1 MRSVLADKI
10 NAMLWDLPESRRQEI
25 CRKIIDNAAETFR
38 NDEQLFIK
46 ALSSLQWHEL
56 IRLTGK
62 EDLIEL
68 LTDATIQKL
77 FPVKRRSYYTNA
89 RRLLSKYSL
98 PASGQNS

>member
-10 NAMLWDLPESRRQEI
+10 IAMLWDLPESRRLEI
-25 CRKIIDNAAETFR
+25 SRKIIHDAADTFR
-38 NDEQLFIK
+38 NDEQLFIR
-46 ALSSLQWHEL
+46 ALGSLQWHEL

-62 EDLIEL
+62 ETLIEL

-77 FPVKRRSYYTNA
+77 FPVKRRSYYSNA

-98 PASGQNS
+98 PAAGQNS